1 MPLRVC
7 LFSCTGL
14 LLTHVTSAKTVPTC
28 FVTKVTGLT
37 GAAGKVEIS
46 RSDSWGGRLKYDTVL
61 VLVQVVCAGAL
72 VAVAAGN
79 CTQLS

>member
-1 MPLRVC
+1 M
-7 LFSCTGL
+7 
-14 LLTHVTSAKTVPTC
+14 
-28 FVTKVTGLT
+28 TGLT